1 MSEVRTASA
10 SPIICLE
17 KLTRLG
23 RRTIQHFGKSVISRL
38 RTCTVLERKQ
48 NIWDFLSKTSNSN
61 NNNNNKNET
70 QACQ

>member
-10 SPIICLE
+10 SPIFCLE

-23 RRTIQHFGKSVISRL
+23 HRTIQHFGKSVISRL
-38 RTCTVLERKQ
+38 RTCTVLEEKKK

-61 NNNNNKNET
+61 NKKKKHA
-70 QACQ
+70 QAGQ